1 MSGRAV
7 FDRGGRV
14 IENLTRSNSDERREW
29 VKQSWEVTAILKE
42 IGDCI
47 FVMAMSGAG
56 RK

>member
-1 MSGRAV
+1 
-7 FDRGGRV
+7 V
-14 IENLTRSNSDERREW
+14 IENLTRSNSDERDEEW